1 MARRD
6 LTIQP
11 LIEDRAENIFIGLE
25 YPLKR
30 SDGIEGSFEST
41 KTTIQAVKNNI
52 RLLLSTNKG
61 ERLMQPQLG
70 MGLQKYL
77 FEQVTDETQ
86 IAIEN
91 DIIDTFEQYLPFVE
105 VKDLKVQMLPDSVG
119 SRNTMKITV
128 LFNITKDPN
137 SLESVTVTL
146 GD

>member
-1 MARRD
+1 
-6 LTIQP
+6 
-11 LIEDRAENIFIGLE
+11 
-25 YPLKR
+25 
-30 SDGIEGSFEST
+30 
-41 KTTIQAVKNNI
+41 
-52 RLLLSTNKG
+52 
-61 ERLMQPQLG
+61 MQPQLG
-70 MGLQKYL
+70 MGLKKYL
-77 FEQVTDETQ
+77 FEQVTDETK

-119 SRNTMKITV
+119 SRNTMKVTV

>member
-11 LIEDRAENIFIGLE
+11 LIEDRTENIFIGLE

-30 SDGIEGSFEST
+30 SEGIEGYFEST

-52 RLLLSTNKG
+52 KLLLSTDKG

-70 MGLQKYL
+70 MGLKKYL
-77 FEQVTDETQ
+77 FEQVNDETK

-119 SRNTMKITV
+119 SRNTMKVTV